1 MTVLVTGA
9 TGFVG
14 AAVVRALSSSGERV
28 RALVRP
34 GSDRINLD
42 ALKVESVDGDITV
55 TDTLTSAMAGCR
67 FIFHVAADYR
77 LWVPDPESMYATNV

>member
-42 ALKVESVDGDITV
+42 GVEVEAVDG
-55 TDTLTSAMAGCR
+55 ARAGSRAGSC
-67 FIFHVAADYR
+67 D
-77 LWVPDPESMYATNV
+77 D